1 MSRPAVPS
9 PGRDPERT
17 LPFSAPV
24 VPPAAHL
31 PPEYAGETAPGAP
44 GAAPRVTVVEPPKES
59 FDKEPGVHPEPSS
72 GTTTPETQNYADMQ
86 DYFDWTTETD
96 VTESARDDSADA
108 VRKLSLRNMSPAKL
122 VLILC
127 TTFLGNLVL
136 TGIMLVPILVIHY
149 VYRKRDDDH
158 KVYIADN
165 VEAWFIWAAFNLHL
179 QWWIH
184 FLVELMPAIITG
196 VLRLVWGAPGQR
208 LQNYLEYYRALNR
221 YLKLLF
227 YAALNWGSWTIIF
240 NSIFGLYSAS
250 NPSETSRAPYTY
262 RIYQVMEFIVI
273 VKFIAIRFH
282 KSSYADRIQNMT
294 HAVKV
299 LDHLYNHRPKAGAS
313 SGAPNV
319 RAFAQ
324 AGKTFLR
331 ERTRPDEP
339 AEGTQAPASRSSRA
353 KQRVL
358 DFHAALVDRA
368 HKSSAK
374 ASRLAAIG
382 MRDPAQ
388 LLKTIDMGIK
398 LDINSPAQAKK
409 VARSLYKAYQRD
421 PSRRFLLLSDFAPA
435 YPNDPAAAERA
446 FAVFD
451 RDGNGD
457 ISQLEIK
464 NTVLELFKERR
475 ILAQA
480 MQDLNHAVGQ
490 LDLILVIIACIFVL
504 FEALAIFKVNAN
516 KTLSSFYTM
525 GIAFAFVF
533 KESAQNLFDSIIFLF
548 VTHPFDSGDLI
559 QLGDSVYVVKKLS
572 LLSTELVTTEALD
585 LYMSNTVLAAS
596 NIINYRRSKHQYEE
610 TKIQVA
616 FDTPWEKLDA
626 VQNDLNHWI
635 ENDIEHRFVYPSII
649 RPQKYYYMRV
659 MECTVGMTHAHNW
672 QDWGN
677 RLHRKVAF
685 MAALLYYL
693 RKHGIVFEEG
703 LQSAHT
709 WDQDWQAEYEQKRE
723 AAQASVAAGD
733 TSAAAAEAAQL
744 PEEPL
749 PAKMATNEAHAAR
762 WADAGVRHIDWE
774 KTWNVTEPDLSFD
787 TQPAGTLATDA
798 PQDAATTYM
807 YFRPPPQEM
816 AQLRMRR
823 RKVTGAVGGGGG

>member
-1 MSRPAVPS
+1 MCAQ
-9 PGRDPERT
+9 
-17 LPFSAPV
+17 
-24 VPPAAHL
+24 
-31 PPEYAGETAPGAP
+31 
-44 GAAPRVTVVEPPKES
+44 K
-59 FDKEPGVHPEPSS
+59 
-72 GTTTPETQNYADMQ
+72 
-86 DYFDWTTETD
+86 
-96 VTESARDDSADA
+96 
-108 VRKLSLRNMSPAKL
+108 
-122 VLILC
+122 
-127 TTFLGNLVL
+127 
-136 TGIMLVPILVIHY
+136 
-149 VYRKRDDDH
+149 
-158 KVYIADN
+158 
-165 VEAWFIWAAFNLHL
+165 
-179 QWWIH
+179 
-184 FLVELMPAIITG
+184 
-196 VLRLVWGAPGQR
+196 
-208 LQNYLEYYRALNR
+208 
-221 YLKLLF
+221 
-227 YAALNWGSWTIIF
+227 
-240 NSIFGLYSAS
+240 
-250 NPSETSRAPYTY
+250 
-262 RIYQVMEFIVI
+262 VI
-273 VKFIAIRFH
+273 VKLIAIRFH

-294 HAVKV
+294 HAIKV
-299 LDHLYNHRPKAGAS
+299 IDYLYNHRPKAG
-313 SGAPNV
+313 GTPGVPNA
-319 RAFAQ
+319 RSFAQ

-331 ERTRPDEP
+331 ERTRSDE
-339 AEGTQAPASRSSRA
+339 AASVTQEPASRSSRA
-353 KQRVL
+353 KRRVL

-368 HKSSAK
+368 QKSSAK

-388 LLKTIDMGIK
+388 LLKTIDMGVK

-480 MQDLNHAVGQ
+480 MQDLNHAVSQ
-490 LDLILVIIACIFVL
+490 LDLILVIIGCIFVL
-504 FEALAIFKVNAN
+504 FEALAIFKVNAS

-709 WDQDWQAEYEQKRE
+709 WDQDWQAEYEQTRE

-774 KTWNVTEPDLSFD
+774 KTWNVTEPDPSFD
-787 TQPAGTLATDA
+787 TQPAGKLAADA
-798 PQDAATTYM
+798 PQDTSTTYM

-823 RKVTGAVGGGGG
+823 RQVTGAVGGG